1 MDLKETQILGENIS
15 EHWYYRSKAKAM
27 ASLLGKQSVLNIL
40 DVGAGSGFFSRY
52 LLANTS
58 AHTACCVDISYP
70 QDSDDQEEGK
80 PIAFR
85 KSIAQS
91 NADLV
96 LLMDVLEH
104 VKDDVGLLSS
114 YVDKVPSGTRFLIS
128 VPAFEFLWSD
138 HDVFLEH
145 ERRYRLEQVEQ
156 VAKSAGLKIEKAG
169 YYFAAIFPIVAAIRL
184 GLQKLKSRKN
194 TVQSD
199 LSPEHPLV
207 NQILST
213 VCSLELPLIGFNRV
227 AGLTVFCLASKP

>member
-27 ASLLGKQSVLNIL
+27 TSLLGRQSVLNIL

-58 AHTACCVDISYP
+58 ANTACCVDISYP
-70 QDSDDQEEGK
+70 QDSDDQEKDK
-80 PIAFR
+80 PITFR

-114 YVDKVPSGTRFLIS
+114 YVNKVQSGTRFLIS

-145 ERRYRLEQVEQ
+145 ERRYHLEQVEQ
-156 VAKSAGLKIEKAG
+156 VARSAGLKIEKAG
-169 YYFAAIFPIVAAIRL
+169 YYFATIFPIVAVIRL

-194 TVQSD
+194 IVQSD
-199 LSPEHPLV
+199 LSPEHPIV

-213 VCSLELPLIGFNRV
+213 VCGLELPLIGFNRI